1 MSSAARIEVFDCS
14 PENAV
19 RSVPIMELLF
29 PNSTITVA
37 DLIRQRVSLEV
48 DRFIDTLTV
57 QKNALVALTD
67 EELQLNQKSE
77 RKPSDGL
84 KERQCVKALR
94 AFESN
99 QFFVIVGD
107 QQVTDLDEPI
117 VVSDLL
123 QVEFFR
129 LRPLVGG

>member
-29 PNSTITVA
+29 PNNTITVA
-37 DLIRQRVSLEV
+37 DLIRQRVCLEV
-48 DRFIDTLTV
+48 ERFIETLTV

-67 EELQLNQKSE
+67 EELQLNQKNE

-84 KERQCVKALR
+84 KERQCAKALK

-107 QQVTDLDEPI
+107 QQVTDPDEPI
-117 VVSDLL
+117 VVNDLI